1 MLIGLSGYARSGK
14 DTVAD
19 YLVKNYG
26 FTRMA
31 FADPI
36 REALYRLDPKVTFG
50 GMPEISLAWA
60 VDKSGWEVV
69 KDESPEVRGLLQRMG
84 TEVARNMFGE
94 DFWVDYA
101 IGQSWKNDNV
111 VFSDVR
117 FRNEAKAIEKNWG
130 QNWRVNRTGAQAAN
144 AHVSET
150 QMDDYK
156 EFDTVLNN
164 DSSKEALYEQID
176 KIMEL
181 NKNEH

>member
-19 YLVKNYG
+19 YLVNKYG

-50 GMPEISLAWA
+50 DMSEISLAWA

-69 KDESPEVRGLLQRMG
+69 KNESPEVRGLLQRMG

-117 FRNEAKAIEKNWG
+117 FRNEATAIQKNWG
-130 QNWRVNRTGAQAAN
+130 VNWRINRPGTKAAN
-144 AHVSET
+144 IHVSET

-156 EFDTVLNN
+156 EFDLVVNN
-164 DSSKEALYEQID
+164 DGSLQELHAQID
-176 KIMEL
+176 WIME
-181 NKNEH
+181 NSKNG

>member
-36 REALYRLDPKVTFG
+36 REALYRLDPHITFAS
-50 GMPEISLAWA
+50 MPGIKLSWA

-69 KDESPEVRGLLQRMG
+69 KEESEEVRGLLQRMG

-117 FRNEAKAIEKNWG
+117 FRNEATAVQKNWG
-130 QNWRVNRTGAQAAN
+130 VNWRINRPGTKAAN
-144 AHVSET
+144 AHISET
-150 QMDDYK
+150 QMDNYRD
-156 EFDTVLNN
+156 FDVVLENN
-164 DSSKEALYEQID
+164 GSVQELHDQID
-176 KIMEL
+176 MIME
-181 NKNEH
+181 NSKNG

>member
-19 YLVKNYG
+19 YLVENYG

-31 FADPI
+31 FADPMK
-36 REALYRLDPKVTFG
+36 EALYRLDPQIDFAG
-50 GMPEISLAWA
+50 IPGIRLSWA

-69 KDESPEVRGLLQRMG
+69 KDEAPEVRGLLQRMG
-84 TEVARNMFGE
+84 TEVGRNMFGE

-117 FRNEAKAIEKNWG
+117 FRNEAAAVRKNWG
-130 QNWRVNRTGAQAAN
+130 HNWRINRPGTLAAN
-144 AHVSET
+144 DHISET
-150 QMDDYK
+150 EMDGYK
-156 EFDTVLNN
+156 EFDEILSN
-164 DSSKEALYEQID
+164 DGSLKELYAQID

-181 NKNEH
+181 NKNG